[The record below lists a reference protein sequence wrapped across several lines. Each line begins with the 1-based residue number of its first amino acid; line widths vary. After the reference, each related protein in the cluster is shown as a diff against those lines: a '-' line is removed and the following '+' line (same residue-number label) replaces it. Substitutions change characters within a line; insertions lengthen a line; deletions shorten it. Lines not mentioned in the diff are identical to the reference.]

1 MMLQMWP
8 PIFLQM
14 YVETSQ
20 CLLLLGIWTHLFSSG
35 LNGMAWFISC
45 TQMCTLARVAERNL
59 KVVCFLCAQ
68 TEAAGLHLT
77 WSWCSSLCY
86 IQLMN
91 FFSAF
96 FFFSFSFLLSFAQEP
111 IRLLSRS
118 HTQNLFLS
126 DLARSQSKSLFRQVG
141 VCSQRCRISSEW
153 LTGHIFSVYG
163 SDCFVFFG
171 LKKIQKIH
179 HTWFWNSHKSS
190 CVLSMLC
197 TNLLI
202 SLAICSLLWSISYQ
216 EIRTMELCHLCLWCL
231 LFELT
236 DRWLWMQPR
245 LQGILQEHVISISK

>member
-1 MMLQMWP
+1 MH
-8 PIFLQM
+8 FGA
-14 YVETSQ
+14 
-20 CLLLLGIWTHLFSSG
+20 CCG
-35 LNGMAWFISC
+35 
-45 TQMCTLARVAERNL
+45 TQFESRV
-59 KVVCFLCAQ
+59 F
-68 TEAAGLHLT
+68 
-77 WSWCSSLCY
+77 SLCTDGGGWAPLDLELVQFIVLY
-86 IQLMN
+86 
-91 FFSAF
+91 SAHELFLSLF

-111 IRLLSRS
+111 IRPLSRS

>member
-1 MMLQMWP
+1 MGWRGLYPAHKCALWCVLRNA
-8 PIFLQM
+8 IWKSCVFS
-14 YVETSQ
+14 VHRRRR
-20 CLLLLGIWTHLFSSG
+20 LGSTWLGAGAVHCVIFSS
-35 LNGMAWFISC
+35 W
-45 TQMCTLARVAERNL
+45 T
-59 KVVCFLCAQ
+59 
-68 TEAAGLHLT
+68 
-77 WSWCSSLCY
+77 
-86 IQLMN
+86 
-91 FFSAF
+91 FSQPF